1 MDNHLEGQVCSHRPL
16 SVSGTT
22 TMLLLPIFASAVR
35 IVNFGT
41 EPISITTGASSSQ
54 TFKNTM
60 PPFRASSTPSSS
72 SSIIGGPAL
81 AVGSGFGT
89 TTSQPNPF
97 ESCTYIFSCIKFYNN
112 VYAIQLIKFCDFL
125 YFNQSFLH
133 YHKPHLRLSLVRQ
146 AYNHFLLRL
155 NQTSSFTNLVTM
167 SLLVVFLPLHYL
179 SHSVTLLLA
188 LVWGSPLLLV
198 LQAA

>member
-22 TMLLLPIFASAVR
+22 TMLLLSIFASAVR

-41 EPISITTGASSSQ
+41 EPISTTTGASSSQ

-72 SSIIGGPAL
+72 SSIIAL
-81 AVGSGFGT
+81 
-89 TTSQPNPF
+89 
-97 ESCTYIFSCIKFYNN
+97 
-112 VYAIQLIKFCDFL
+112 
-125 YFNQSFLH
+125 H
-133 YHKPHLRLSLVRQ
+133 
-146 AYNHFLLRL
+146 NHFLLRL
-155 NQTSSFTNLVTM
+155 NQISSFTNLVTM
-167 SLLVVFLPLHYL
+167 SLLVVLLSLHYL
-179 SHSVTLLLA
+179 SHSVTLILA

>member
-72 SSIIGGPAL
+72 SSII
-81 AVGSGFGT
+81 
-89 TTSQPNPF
+89 
-97 ESCTYIFSCIKFYNN
+97 
-112 VYAIQLIKFCDFL
+112 
-125 YFNQSFLH
+125 
-133 YHKPHLRLSLVRQ
+133 